1 MARRFSYP
9 NPDELEPTDAELADE
24 RTAAGAQQ
32 TDSAIGGGVG
42 GVLGGALG
50 ALGIPLGLGEVTIP
64 AGIALG
70 SGVGSA
76 IGGQVGGGAANEA
89 DARLRDAQ
97 LKRQKKLTALQMR
110 EQALNDLLAQG

>member
-1 MARRFSYP
+1 MARRFRYP
-9 NPDELEPTDAELADE
+9 NPDEFQPTDAELADA
-24 RTAAGAQQ
+24 RTAESAQG
-32 TDSAIGGGVG
+32 TDSTIGGVAG

-64 AGIALG
+64 AGMSLG
-70 SGVGSA
+70 SGIGSA
-76 IGGQVGGGAANEA
+76 IGGSIGGAASDEA

-97 LKRQKKLTALQMR
+97 LARQKKLTALQMR